1 VWTIDLH
8 VLRCELEGVA
18 VRVAM
23 IDESCSVLARLRSAL
38 VSRSAVL
45 PVGAMCTIPVVSTLD
60 VVDVVQRASP
70 HGSHTTCIM
79 LTSSIVHAVEC
90 YAATI
95 LSSMHPIPIRS
106 LALHDACQQTLE
118 LHQRVQRVQRE
129 HLHHRLAGINGS
141 PFTWGRF
148 VWPL

>member
-1 VWTIDLH
+1 MNLVPPL
-8 VLRCELEGVA
+8 LGY
-18 VRVAM
+18 
-23 IDESCSVLARLRSAL
+23 AL
-38 VSRSAVL
+38 LSSQVEL
-45 PVGAMCTIPVVSTLD
+45 PVGATCMIVVASTLNTAI
-60 VVDVVQRASP
+60 VVQRAPP

-95 LSSMHPIPIRS
+95 LSSMHPISIRS